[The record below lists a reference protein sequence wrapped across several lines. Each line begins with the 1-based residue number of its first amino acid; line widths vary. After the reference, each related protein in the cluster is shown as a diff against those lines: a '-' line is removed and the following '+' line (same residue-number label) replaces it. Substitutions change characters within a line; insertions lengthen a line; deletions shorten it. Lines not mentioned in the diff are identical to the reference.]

1 MKGAEEKEAYVMP
14 EFLESFWRK
23 SCSPSRNET
32 PTAPNTFWCRSNIPF
47 KVMAP
52 CGSGSSSSEQR
63 KGTTMS
69 IAHPHCCECDMLC
82 ARAMPCCRILMC
94 PSLWGTHNT
103 YITTA
108 LPSLHSFHVLSYRS
122 SVVRSLVC
130 RKFTKCGRDGEGG
143 REGGKEGR
151 LHARPRY

>member
-1 MKGAEEKEAYVMP
+1 MK
-14 EFLESFWRK
+14 LRLL
-23 SCSPSRNET
+23 
-32 PTAPNTFWCRSNIPF
+32 PTLFWCRSNIPF

-52 CGSGSSSSEQR
+52 CGGGAAAAAASSER
-63 KGTTMS
+63 APPCPSHTRTAAS
-69 IAHPHCCECDMLC
+69 ATCC

-122 SVVRSLVC
+122 SVVRSSAASLQSAAG
-130 RKFTKCGRDGEGG
+130 TGREGG
-143 REGGKEGR
+143 RERRRDTAHGER
-151 LHARPRY
+151 WLHARPRY